1 LIHRSYPL
9 SGPED
14 TVISCSDITLF
25 HIW

>member
-1 LIHRSYPL
+1 MSYPL

>member
-1 LIHRSYPL
+1 MSYLL